1 MQSQHARKKKKKKKN
16 EADAIARNETFDQP
30 LQWCNLS

>member
-1 MQSQHARKKKKKKKN
+1 MQSQHARKKKKKKN